1 MADSNSVKDTWLSSE
16 KAVEASGPPVVA
28 NAPLQRDPNPEEAAR
43 WYSFPLQTWLSGF
56 VHKAAKNPLQFD
68 DLFSLH
74 PNFLTKNSTDR
85 MVASVAKYTDL
96 KHLNGSTEETPQNID
111 DSKGKKPVLT
121 AKERELKWALLK
133 GLIHAERNK
142 IIMAVSLHAT
152 HLVAQLLAPIFLSQL
167 LNAQAYSA
175 HAYAMVVA
183 LFICQMFQALC
194 WNNSQYISRG
204 AAMSIKAALT
214 SMVYKKALR
223 LGTKGRME
231 YPTGVIMNLI
241 ASDCNVISDS
251 LQFLSDVFVM
261 PFEILSLSIL
271 IVVFAGPAGA
281 AGLAFMVLCTAAS
294 MSISSLSMKFER
306 KALAATDERVKVT
319 GEVINGIKIVKFF
332 AWENS
337 FFDRLTTLRDRELK
351 QHIRLRMI
359 GASFS
364 AIMNI
369 LPSFVNVITFSVY
382 RSLGNVVDAATVF
395 STLSIVNLIKLPI
408 AVAPLILQ
416 MVFTSLVSFER
427 LAKFFAAEELSDE
440 PLSIETEQELQDGNA
455 IVWNQASFEWAGVKS
470 AGVEPIEND
479 NKALSDTKETAGSK
493 SNETLIANENDID
506 LKDLA
511 PSTATAFR
519 LKGVDLKIKKGSLT
533 IVVGRVGAGKSSLAQ
548 AIIGD
553 MIQVDGTAKSFGRIG
568 YSPQAAWL
576 QNASLRANIL
586 FGDTFDEQRYN
597 QVIHCCSLTKD
608 LELLP
613 HGDQSDIGEKGVT
626 LSGGQAARVNL
637 ARAVYSDADIML
649 LDDPLA
655 AVDSHVGK
663 HILEECILGFCR
675 DKTVV
680 LITHQLHVAH
690 HADHIIVL
698 DNGEISEQGSYD
710 ELMAAGGGFN
720 SLMQEHGRK
729 PTDEEDE
736 EAEKKKSG
744 KEKGKNDAVLKEN
757 DKKGDDLM
765 EEEERITGSVSWKYY
780 LFYFQNSG
788 SLVYIAFLIVFFGVW
803 QAVAIFNNLWLTF
816 WVSYQFGPSDSF
828 YMVGLALLALVQ
840 SFLIA
845 FLTISLARACINS
858 GRNIHKRA
866 LASILRV
873 PMLFFET
880 NPSGRIISRFSR
892 DFSETDRVLPRLFQ
906 SNMETTLNVLGTLVL
921 IVYASPFMLIV
932 IAAIIPVYGYILKMY
947 RACLRELKRI
957 EALSRSPLYAQIS
970 ESFAGISTIRAFGAS
985 ERFILTQEKLQDTA
999 NRPTYIINCLDIWVS
1014 VRAESFV
1021 AILIGFLALLGVIL
1035 NIDTALLGLALSY
1048 CLSMMVLLNFGLRNI
1063 AELEARMNSVER
1075 LSHYITDLK
1084 PEGTPREHTITQP
1097 VSKSWP
1103 TQGTMSFKNLSI
1115 KYRPELEPVLHSLTF
1130 DIPGGTKVG
1139 VVGRT
1144 GAGKSSIISAVF
1156 RLVEFHEGTIEVDG
1170 VDISCLELSDLR
1182 SRMAIIPQAPILFD
1196 GTIRSN
1202 LDPFIHHTDDELWA
1216 VLDKCSLKE
1225 FVSNLGGKLEAPV
1238 AEGGSNLSI
1247 GQRQL
1252 LCLGRAMLVKS
1263 KVLLIDEATASVDLE
1278 TDLYIQ
1284 KVLRDEFSECTI
1296 LCIAHRLNTLMD
1308 YDKIL
1313 VLESG
1318 RLMEFD
1324 SPNNLANKPTSLF
1337 SALIDETGASNAQ
1350 ILRKM
1355 AADK

>member
-1 MADSNSVKDTWLSSE
+1 MTDNTIWL
-16 KAVEASGPPVVA
+16 ASDKPATPTPAPQPP
-28 NAPLQRDPNPEEAAR
+28 APQPPQPNEVNPEENAG
-43 WYSFPLQTWLSGF
+43 WYMFPLHFWLSPF
-56 VHKAAKNPLQFD
+56 ISKAAKNPLQFN
-68 DLFSLH
+68 DLFPLH
-74 PNFLTKNSTDR
+74 PNFHTRNSTDK
-85 MVASVAKYTDL
+85 MMASIGRYIDLQTMASPDTDHPDEVSAGAK
-96 KHLNGSTEETPQNID
+96 
-111 DSKGKKPVLT
+111 SKKLT
-121 AKERELKWALLK
+121 AKETKIKWALLK
-133 GLIHAERNK
+133 GLLYSEKVK
-142 IIMAVSLHAT
+142 ISYAVALHAT
-152 HLVAQLLAPIFLSQL
+152 HLVAQLLAPIFLSGL
-167 LNAQAYSA
+167 LNAQAYST
-175 HAYAMVVA
+175 HAYVMVVG

-204 AAMSIKAALT
+204 AAMSIKAALL
-214 SMVYKKALR
+214 SMIYKKALR
-223 LGTKGRME
+223 LGTKGRMQ

-271 IVVFAGPAGA
+271 IIIFAGPAGA
-281 AGLAFMVLCTAAS
+281 AGLAFMVVCTAAS
-294 MSISSLSMKFER
+294 MSISSLAMKFER

-337 FFDRLTTLRDRELK
+337 FFDRLNALRNRELK

-408 AVAPLILQ
+408 AVAPMILQ
-416 MVFTSLVSFER
+416 MVFGALVSLER
-427 LAKFFAAEELSDE
+427 LAKFFAAEELSDD
-440 PLSIETEQELQDGNA
+440 PLAIEFPQESNNENA
-455 IVWNQASFEWAGVKS
+455 IIWNNATFEWAGVPFADLSEKKDEDGKTTTIKKDKS
-470 AGVEPIEND
+470 
-479 NKALSDTKETAGSK
+479 T
-493 SNETLIANENDID
+493 ETLVEGETIILDEINT
-506 LKDLA
+506 
-511 PSTATAFR
+511 PSAFK
-519 LKGVDLKIKKGSLT
+519 LKGITLNIKKGSLT
-533 IVVGRVGAGKSSLAQ
+533 VVVGRVGAGKSSLAQ
-548 AIIGD
+548 AVIGD
-553 MIQVDGTAKSFGRIG
+553 MLHVGGIAKAFGRIG

-576 QNASLRANIL
+576 QNASLRNNIL
-586 FGDTFDEQRYN
+586 FGDSFDEKRYN
-597 QVIHCCSLTKD
+597 EVVQCCSLTKD

-637 ARAVYSDADIML
+637 ARAVYSDAEILL

-655 AVDSHVGK
+655 AVDAHVGK
-663 HILEECILGFCR
+663 HILEECILGYCR
-675 DKTVV
+675 EKTVLLV
-680 LITHQLHVAH
+680 THQLHIAH

-698 DNGEISEQGSYD
+698 DNGEVSEQGSYD

-720 SLMQEHGRK
+720 LLMQEHGRK
-729 PTDEEDE
+729 PTEEEDE
-736 EAEKKKSG
+736 EAEKKKAG
-744 KEKGKNDAVLKEN
+744 KEKTADAAVLKETDQEGN
-757 DKKGDDLM
+757 DLM
-765 EEEERITGSVSWKYY
+765 EEEERITGSVSLKYY
-780 LFYFQNSG
+780 FFKNSG
-788 SLVYIAFLIVFFGVW
+788 SLVYIGFLLSVFLVW
-803 QAVAIFNNLWLTF
+803 QAVSIFNNLWLTF
-816 WVSYQFGPSDSF
+816 WVSYRFGPNDTF
-828 YMVGLALLALVQ
+828 YIVGLLLLALLQ

-845 FLTISLARACINS
+845 FLTISLALACVNA

-880 NPSGRIISRFSR
+880 NPSGRIISRFSK
-892 DFSETDRVLPRLFQ
+892 DFSETDRALPRFFQ
-906 SNMETTLNVLGTLVL
+906 SNAETILNVLGTLVL
-921 IVYASPFMLIV
+921 IVYASPYMLIV
-932 IAAIIPVYGYILKMY
+932 IALIIPVYGHILKTY

-957 EALSRSPLYAQIS
+957 ESLSRSPLYAQIS
-970 ESFAGISTIRAFGAS
+970 ESFSGISTIRAFGAT
-985 ERFILTQEKLQDTA
+985 EKFILTQEKLQDTA
-999 NRPTYIINCLDIWVS
+999 NRPSYIINCLDIWVS
-1014 VRAESFV
+1014 VRIEAFV
-1021 AILIGFLALLGVIL
+1021 AILIGILSLLGVAL

-1063 AELEARMNSVER
+1063 AELEARMNSIER
-1075 LSHYITDLK
+1075 LSHYILDLK
-1084 PEGTPREHTITQP
+1084 PEGKPDVVKLP
-1097 VSKSWP
+1097 AANNWP
-1103 TQGTMSFKNLSI
+1103 TNGAMSFKNLSI

-1130 DIPGGTKVG
+1130 DIPAGTKVG

-1170 VDISCLELSDLR
+1170 VDISSLELSELR

-1202 LDPFIHHTDDELWA
+1202 LDPFGNHTDEELWA
-1216 VLDKCSLKE
+1216 VLDRCSLKDY
-1225 FVSNLGGKLEAPV
+1225 VSTLGGKLEAPV

-1263 KVLLIDEATASVDLE
+1263 KILLIDEATASVDME
-1278 TDLYIQ
+1278 TDMYIQ
-1284 KVLRDEFSECTI
+1284 KVLREEFADCTI

-1324 SPNNLANKPTSLF
+1324 SPNVLANKPSSLF

-1355 AADK
+1355 AADA